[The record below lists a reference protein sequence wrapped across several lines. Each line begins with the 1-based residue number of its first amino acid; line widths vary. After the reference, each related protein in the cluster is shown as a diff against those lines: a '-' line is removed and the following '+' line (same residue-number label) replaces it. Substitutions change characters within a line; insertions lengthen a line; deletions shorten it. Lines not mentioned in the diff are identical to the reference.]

1 VARRASVRLP
11 AERPRYGQVYHG
23 KESGAHPASEA
34 QLRGGFGAARRVK
47 FSWWIPFLA
56 LTPAAFVLYWLNTR
70 GATTGQFTDALFVV
84 SLLAL
89 IPLAEANGA
98 LVERLA
104 QGAPKVFSGLL
115 NACLDNIPEIAI
127 GFWLLLQVVRH
138 PYLLTENYTIVRGL
152 LLGSVIENIL
162 FTLGIATLTGALR
175 HGKLRFSREKAAGFA
190 SMLGLAVVGLALPTL
205 ATSFASEEA
214 RTAST
219 EIWVSI
225 VVSGILIISYIAYVA
240 VEVFGVGNKE
250 EAEPVAEET
259 GPATVAHHL
268 AHHAHEEGHASP
280 RAEHELTVEHEEIV
294 TRAAAHQ
301 KAVEAERAAP
311 QRNFGVTAGLLVLV
325 VISIAA
331 IAGVCATLVT
341 VTDRVIAHSPL
352 TPLSFGLIVLPII
365 CNFGE
370 LIEAGQSAFRKDM
383 EAAMEV
389 AAGSSVQVPLFVTP
403 VLVFTGLVFSLL
415 PQGQPPLTLT
425 FPGLALI
432 TLGLAAF
439 VYALVNLDGETT
451 WLEGAQLIVFYA
463 MIAITAFALP
473 GA

>member
-1 VARRASVRLP
+1 M
-11 AERPRYGQVYHG
+11 Y
-23 KESGAHPASEA
+23 
-34 QLRGGFGAARRVK
+34 AATEVK
-47 FSWWIPFLA
+47 FSWWTPFLA
-56 LTPAAFVLYWLNTR
+56 LTPAAFVLYWLNSH
-70 GATTGQFTDALFVV
+70 GATTGQYTDALFIV

-89 IPLAEANGA
+89 VPLAQANGD

-104 QGAPKVFSGLL
+104 QGAPKVFAGLL
-115 NACLDNIPEIAI
+115 NAGLDNVPEISI
-127 GFWLLLQVVRH
+127 GFWLLLQAVRH
-138 PYLLTENYTIVRGL
+138 PALLTENYSIVHGL

-162 FTLGIATLTGALR
+162 FTLGIATLVGAFR

-205 ATSFASEEA
+205 ATSFAAEQA
-214 RTAST
+214 RTSST
-219 EIWVSI
+219 EKWVSL
-225 VVSGILIISYIAYVA
+225 VVSAILMVSYIAYVA
-240 VEVFGVGNKE
+240 VEVFGLGNKE
-250 EAEPVAEET
+250 APDAPEADET
-259 GPATVAHHL
+259 GPATIAHHL
-268 AHHAHEEGHASP
+268 AHHAHEEGHSDA
-280 RAEHELTVEHEEIV
+280 REEQELAVEHDRI
-294 TRAAAHQ
+294 
-301 KAVEAERAAP
+301 AELVATHEKQRHEQDAPP
-311 QRNFGVTAGLLVLV
+311 QRSLARMMGLLLLV

-341 VTDRVIAHSPL
+341 VSDRVIAHTPL

-365 CNFGE
+365 TNFGE
-370 LIEAGQSAFRKDM
+370 LLEAGRSAFNKDM

-403 VLVFTGLVFSLL
+403 VLVFIGLIFTALTPGL
-415 PQGQPPLTLT
+415 PMLTLI

-432 TLGLAAF
+432 TLGLSAF

-451 WLEGAQLIVFYA
+451 WLEGAQLVVFYA